1 MCVCVSVR
9 VQQMQL
15 EAGGDF
21 SPRCGQGDRVV
32 SDGEVGGHHGG
43 GQVCANE
50 SRKLFLTGTLI
61 I

>member
-32 SDGEVGGHHGG
+32 SDGEVGGTSWWGAG
-43 GQVCANE
+43 MC
-50 SRKLFLTGTLI
+50 
-61 I
+61 